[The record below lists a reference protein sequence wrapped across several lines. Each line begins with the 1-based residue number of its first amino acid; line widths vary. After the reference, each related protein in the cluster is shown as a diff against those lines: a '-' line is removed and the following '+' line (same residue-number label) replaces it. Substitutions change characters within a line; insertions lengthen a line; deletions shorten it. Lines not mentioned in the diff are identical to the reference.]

1 MGVLGVLMNKDG
13 STTIKI
19 RPELKVRLDQLGK
32 RGESYSDIILRFLP
46 LKNKD
51 KKKTGEAI

>member
-1 MGVLGVLMNKDG
+1 VGVLGVLMNKDG

-19 RPELKVRLDQLGK
+19 RPELKDRLDQLGK

-46 LKNKD
+46 LKSIPKP
-51 KKKTGEAI
+51 KGKTNE